1 MENHL
6 TSPTPSPVT
15 HQGEEESGRM
25 ESTTTPDCSIINDEQ
40 STLIPESLENDDSL
54 FVNTGY
60 SGDTEETLTQT
71 PVPQRDYT
79 NSRITG
85 TYVTMSQTPGP
96 AYRLRSRTRELTK
109 PRYMINELI
118 EMVKIDIKEDEKS
131 IKERLEREDEVY
143 SLLGEEESINNQSYT
158 YKICE
163 DIEVDKG
170 KRVQFREVM
179 EFLNTSIGAIVKVE
193 AFEEQ
198 EKKLESFKV
207 ATEALNMQVKKV
219 KEKGNW

>member
-6 TSPTPSPVT
+6 TSSTPSPVT

-71 PVPQRDYT
+71 PVPQRDHT

-131 IKERLEREDEVY
+131 IKERQEREDEVY
-143 SLLGEEESINNQSYT
+143 SLVGEEESINNQSST
-158 YKICE
+158 YK
-163 DIEVDKG
+163 
-170 KRVQFREVM
+170 
-179 EFLNTSIGAIVKVE
+179 T
-193 AFEEQ
+193 
-198 EKKLESFKV
+198 
-207 ATEALNMQVKKV
+207 
-219 KEKGNW
+219 